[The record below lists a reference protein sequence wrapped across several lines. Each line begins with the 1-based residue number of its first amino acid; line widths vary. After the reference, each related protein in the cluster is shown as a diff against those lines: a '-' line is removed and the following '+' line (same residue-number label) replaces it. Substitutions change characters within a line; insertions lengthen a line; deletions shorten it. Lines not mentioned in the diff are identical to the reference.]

1 MGSKGGRPLVPG
13 RPAVPTPS
21 PEALPSALGACG
33 CRRWSVWVGWARL
46 QPTRPTPSPTK
57 AESCAPLG
65 VLDPLPTP
73 RVPRR
78 QMGGP
83 ALGLRGE
90 HTGSLY
96 GLHLWPRGSAGTRL
110 VSWLQRSRT
119 ETLEARGAGA
129 RRPGR
134 QWGRWALEVGGRRG
148 RSSRGAC
155 LRRPQPSLRWSTRPC
170 APVAVGSSFGPTT
183 VSVQTRSA
191 PMGMPGCA
199 RTLRTRAVGS
209 QAASLHLQ
217 PRGHPSSVRLEAIA
231 GPRAWLPVPRVPRPL
246 QVCVPGHPGTRPRAD
261 SCPGPTEACGGPPQL
276 LPGRGVDRA
285 QRLSCSEKGWVPG

>member
-33 CRRWSVWVGWARL
+33 CRCWSVWVGWARL

-73 RVPRR
+73 RVPRW

-134 QWGRWALEVGGRRG
+134 QWGRWALEVGGRQG

-191 PMGMPGCA
+191 AHGDAGVRPDPPHQSSGVP
-199 RTLRTRAVGS
+199 GS
-209 QAASLHLQ
+209 QPPPPAPGPPELREAGGHRGAQSLA
-217 PRGHPSSVRLEAIA
+217 PCAPSAPSAPSVC
-231 GPRAWLPVPRVPRPL
+231 PRAPRYTSMCRQLPGSHRGPWWPTAAPA
-246 QVCVPGHPGTRPRAD
+246 RAWGGL
-261 SCPGPTEACGGPPQL
+261 GPT
-276 LPGRGVDRA
+276 
-285 QRLSCSEKGWVPG
+285 S